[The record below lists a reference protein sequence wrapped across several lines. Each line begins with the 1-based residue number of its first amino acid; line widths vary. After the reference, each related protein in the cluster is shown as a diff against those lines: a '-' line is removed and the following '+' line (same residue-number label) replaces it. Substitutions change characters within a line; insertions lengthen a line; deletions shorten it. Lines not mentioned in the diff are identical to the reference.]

1 MSSPER
7 FADYLIVF
15 TRRRYAIFDSQG
27 SRLAAP
33 VVLTDAWAD
42 DEIDYRTLLAAV
54 RALWQRLGP
63 QVDRRVLVVR
73 GDSRRVIEQLT
84 GHRKADDDHL
94 RRLRDEAWQLLGDFK
109 RYRLVWQ
116 SPEDTQAILGEISNL

>member
-1 MSSPER
+1 MAAPER
-7 FADYLIVF
+7 FADCLIVF

-27 SRLAAP
+27 GRLAAP
-33 VVLTDAWAD
+33 VTLTDAWAD
-42 DEIDYRTLLAAV
+42 DEIEYRTLLAAL

-63 QVDRRVLVVR
+63 QVDRMVLVVR

-84 GHRKADDDHL
+84 GHRNADDDHL